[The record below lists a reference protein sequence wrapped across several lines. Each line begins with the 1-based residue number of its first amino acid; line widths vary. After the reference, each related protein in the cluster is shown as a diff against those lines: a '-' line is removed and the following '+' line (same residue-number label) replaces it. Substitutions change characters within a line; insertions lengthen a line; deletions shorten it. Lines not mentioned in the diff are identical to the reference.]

1 MTSTSSEPVVLRD
14 LPANV
19 VGETRPSADLRQG
32 HWTRLGSRGVLGD
45 AVTEATLASLA
56 DQARDAARAQGYAAG
71 WAQGRRAALE
81 GAAAAESE
89 RAARHCAELAALAAE
104 QRTAAAALA
113 AAIDSC
119 NARVQTTCE
128 ELAAHAVR
136 LGLAVA
142 EAILMR
148 EVSVSADPGADALRR
163 AMTQVP
169 AAVPVTVRLHPEDRS
184 QLDVSMLEGREVSF
198 VDDPSMQ
205 RGGAVVETEHGVV
218 DATVDAALARVREV
232 LTR

>member
-14 LPANV
+14 LPASV
-19 VGETRPSADLRQG
+19 VGETRANADLRQG

-81 GAAAAESE
+81 SAAAAEVE
-89 RAARHCAELAALAAE
+89 RATRHHAELTELAAE

-113 AAIDSC
+113 VAIDGG
-119 NARVQTTCE
+119 NARVQATCE

-163 AMTQVP
+163 AMTRVP

-184 QLDVSMLEGREVSF
+184 QLDVSVLDGREVSF

-218 DATVDAALARVREV
+218 DATVEAALARVREM

>member
-14 LPANV
+14 LPAEV
-19 VGETRPSADLRQG
+19 VGEVPASTDLRQG
-32 HWTRLGSRGVLGD
+32 HWTRLGNRGVLGD
-45 AVTEATLASLA
+45 LVTEATLAPLA

-81 GAAAAESE
+81 DAAAAESE
-89 RAARHCAELAALAAE
+89 RAARHYAELVELAAE

-119 NARVQTTCE
+119 NAKARETCE
-128 ELAAHAVR
+128 ELAEHAVR

-148 EVSVSADPGADALRR
+148 ELSVAADPGADALRR
-163 AMTQVP
+163 AMTEVP
-169 AAVPVTVRLHPEDRS
+169 AVLPMTVRLHPTDRAR
-184 QLDVSMLEGREVSF
+184 LDVAVFEDREVSF
-198 VDDPSMQ
+198 VDDPSLQ
-205 RGGAVVETEHGVV
+205 RGGAVVETENGVV
-218 DATVDAALARVREV
+218 DATIDAALARVREV